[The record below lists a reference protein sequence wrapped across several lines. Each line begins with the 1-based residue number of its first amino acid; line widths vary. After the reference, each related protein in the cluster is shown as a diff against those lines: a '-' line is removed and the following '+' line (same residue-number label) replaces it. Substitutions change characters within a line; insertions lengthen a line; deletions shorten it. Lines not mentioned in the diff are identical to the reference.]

1 VQDTILLSK
10 DYDPRINVVFHYSAG
25 PGLRASLNDA
35 AGDDLTVED
44 CPESDD
50 ARFAGLMTEADA
62 LWHLLKPVTAE
73 VIERAPR
80 LRLIQKIGVGVNT
93 IDLEAAQE
101 QDIAVCNLPGTNS
114 RAVAELALLLMLGA
128 LRRSSTYDR
137 ATRAGEGWSL
147 GGEIGDTLGE
157 VGGRTVGLVGY
168 GAVPRILAPIL
179 QAFGARVLYTATR
192 PRDDAAGEWRELPQ
206 LLAESDVVSL
216 HVPQTPETER
226 LINSDTLSQ
235 MKPGAI
241 LVNTARGGLVDEPA
255 LVAALESG
263 QLRAA
268 GLDVFAAEPVDPANP
283 LLSLENVVLAPHIGW
298 LTPETFERS
307 FAIASD
313 NVRRLRDGRDLLNRV
328 V

>member
-1 VQDTILLSK
+1 MK
-10 DYDPRINVVFHYSAG
+10 VVFHYFTG
-25 PGLRASLNDA
+25 PGLRARLDEA
-35 AGDDLTVED
+35 AHGELVIDD
-44 CPESDD
+44 CAESDD
-50 ARFAGLMTEADA
+50 GRFAELMAEAVV
-62 LWHLLKPVTAE
+62 LWHVLRPVTPE
-73 VIERAPR
+73 VIDGAPS

-93 IDLEAAQE
+93 IDLDAAEARE
-101 QDIAVCNLPGTNS
+101 IAVCNLPGANS
-114 RAVAELALLLMLGA
+114 RAVAEHALLLMLGA

-137 ATRAGEGWSL
+137 ATRAGMGWSL
-147 GGEIGDTLGE
+147 GGEIPDTLGE
-157 VGGRTVGLVGY
+157 LGGRTVGLIGY

-179 QAFGARVLYTATR
+179 EALGARVLYTARR
-192 PRDDAAGEWRELPQ
+192 PHDDAVGVWRELPE

-226 LINSDTLSQ
+226 LINAETLAW
-235 MKPGAI
+235 MKPGAV

-268 GLDVFAAEPVDPANP
+268 GLDVFAEEPVDPANP
-283 LLSLENVVLAPHIGW
+283 LLALENVILAPHIAW

-307 FAIASD
+307 FAVAAE
-313 NVRRLRDGRDLLNRV
+313 NCRRLRDGRSLLNRV